1 MTINANYIN
10 TPWAI
15 RVRCTSWTYLHKQ
28 QLSELPSM
36 TVFQVLKAF
45 TAITML

>member
-1 MTINANYIN
+1 MTINANY
-10 TPWAI
+10 T
-15 RVRCTSWTYLHKQ
+15 VGHTCTLYTSWTYLHKQ